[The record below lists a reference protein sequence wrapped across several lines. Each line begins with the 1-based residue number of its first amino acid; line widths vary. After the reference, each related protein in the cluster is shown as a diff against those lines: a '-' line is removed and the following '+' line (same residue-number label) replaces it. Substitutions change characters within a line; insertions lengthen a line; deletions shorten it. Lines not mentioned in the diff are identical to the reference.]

1 LEYNFPC
8 VSLCTAPGN
17 GRLGSE
23 LAPLEAG
30 SPDVLVSALYSKQ
43 GKSYVRMYE
52 YRGRESRAS
61 LKYLLGKARLTEV
74 DLAERG
80 GKTLS
85 AISPA
90 DESES
95 LIFRPWQIRT
105 ICIEPLN

>member
-1 LEYNFPC
+1 

-52 YRGRESRAS
+52 YGGRESRAS
-61 LKYLLGKARLTEV
+61 LKYLLGKARLAEV

-80 GKTLS
+80 GKTV
-85 AISPA
+85 
-90 DESES
+90 SES
-95 LIFRPWQIRT
+95 LVFRPWQIRT
-105 ICIEPLN
+105 IRIEPLK